1 MSKICTATEVIR
13 KYQIEKDI
21 IFNKYSGQ
29 QVNMKIK
36 YSIEDINTGL
46 NNLKNDI
53 DKIKKILE
61 PKKLSIIPNTI
72 AEKLI
77 RAFVDKKIKSKVFI
91 IDDFEIS
98 EKLNIPIEQVD
109 LVIEKLLKDGILYE
123 Q

>member
-1 MSKICTATEVIR
+1 
-13 KYQIEKDI
+13 
-21 IFNKYSGQ
+21 
-29 QVNMKIK
+29 MKIK